1 MSLDDTYILHN
12 TASLFYSVE
21 EEHRIYP
28 LPKECHN
35 IMYKLNLPASQI
47 HD

>member
-1 MSLDDTYILHN
+1 MMSLHNTYILHN
-12 TASLFYSVE
+12 TTSLFYSV

-35 IMYKLNLPASQI
+35 IMYKMNVPASQI